1 MTSEEIWDCIVVGGG
16 AAGLS
21 AALVL
26 GRARRRTL
34 VVDAG
39 EQANL
44 PAHGIGGLL
53 GHDGRPP
60 SELYAMGKRE
70 LAGYPAVELREGRVV
85 KVAATTGPMPEPG
98 GGYAASS
105 VDGQPGVREVAGPL
119 FRFELASGLT
129 GSARRVILTSGMSY
143 RAPKIPGLEELWGDT
158 VFHCP
163 FCHGWEAR
171 DRPLAML
178 GQGDK
183 ALHGALMI
191 SGWSDDVVL
200 LTDGPSGLD
209 ADQEAKLA
217 AAGITVDERPVAELL
232 SSDGRLTAIRFTDGT
247 QLERGGL
254 LVAITLRR
262 QDDLADQL
270 GLEVADH
277 GDMIVGAVVVDK
289 MQKADRPGVFAA
301 GDITGQSL
309 NVAGA
314 IASGSMAAA
323 QAVASFLVS

>member
-60 SELYAMGKRE
+60 RELYAMGQKE
-70 LAGYPAVELREGRVV
+70 LAAYPAVELRNDRVV
-85 KVAATTGPMPEPG
+85 GVA
-98 GGYAASS
+98 
-105 VDGQPGVREVAGPL
+105 VDGDDGTPDSA
-119 FRFELASGLT
+119 FSFELASGAVEI
-129 GSARRVILTSGMSY
+129 SRRVILASGMSY
-143 RAPKIPGLEELWGDT
+143 RATEIPGLEELWGDT

-163 FCHGWEAR
+163 FCHGWEVR
-171 DRPLAML
+171 DRPLAIL
-178 GQGDK
+178 GRGDQ

-191 SGWSDDVVL
+191 RGWSDDVVL
-200 LTDGPSGLD
+200 LTNGSSELD

-217 AAGITVDERPVAELL
+217 AAGIAIDQRPVAELL
-232 SSDGRLTAIRFTDGT
+232 SHDGRLAAIRFEGGA

-254 LVAITLRR
+254 MVATTLRR
-262 QDDLADQL
+262 ESDLADRL
-270 GLEVADH
+270 GLETTNH
-277 GDMIVGAVVVDK
+277 GEMVVGAVVVDK
-289 MQKADRPGVFAA
+289 MQKASRPGIYAA
-301 GDITGQSL
+301 GDITGQSP

-314 IASGSMAAA
+314 VASGSMAGA
-323 QAVASFLVS
+323 QVVASFLVS